1 MPTVR
6 APHVYNF
13 SEQGCMPSFVWDR
26 EPSEA
31 FSEPYEYGGQEQF
44 AREANAVLSNLK
56 THYARLDRAFVR
68 DEKTVAKAVW
78 MLQVDALGTLTD
90 ALALTNDKRHRLAS
104 RIFRDFVET
113 MDASFYFFHGGEKAR
128 TNLAKWYENE
138 VIPHRVFREFI
149 KTHHGNE
156 QFERLRSAYS
166 DFSKYTHR
174 TYRALLM
181 SYILASEDKLAYDGF
196 RRSDS
201 DYVLPHVVSFSYA
214 VIAMLIKRFVEFATA
229 TEQFSQDQAR
239 VLWAKCLEPETVPR
253 RFGPGPGQLMRG
265 PLIELN
271 VR

>member
-1 MPTVR
+1 MPLMSNV
-6 APHVYNF
+6 
-13 SEQGCMPSFVWDR
+13 SEQNHMPSFVWNR

-44 AREANAVLSNLK
+44 AREANAVLTELK
-56 THYARLDRAFVR
+56 AHYAKLDRAFAR

-78 MLQVDALGTLTD
+78 MLQVDALGALTD
-90 ALALTNDKRHRLAS
+90 ALTLTNERRHRLVS
-104 RIFRDFVET
+104 RLFRDFIET
-113 MDASFYFFHGGEKAR
+113 LDASLYFFHGGEKAR
-128 TNLAKWYENE
+128 TDLAKWYENE

-149 KTHHGNE
+149 KSHHGHDKY
-156 QFERLRSAYS
+156 ERLRSTYS

-196 RRSDS
+196 RRLDP

-229 TEQFSQDQAR
+229 TDQLSKDQADA
-239 VLWAKCLEPETVPR
+239 LWASCLEAETVPR
-253 RFGPGPGQLMRG
+253 RFGSGPGQLMRG
-265 PLIELN
+265 PLIELDF
-271 VR
+271 R

>member
-1 MPTVR
+1 
-6 APHVYNF
+6 
-13 SEQGCMPSFVWDR
+13 MPSFVWDR
-26 EPSEA
+26 QPAEA

-44 AREANAVLSNLK
+44 AREANAVLGELK
-56 THYARLDRAFVR
+56 AHYAQLDRAFAR
-68 DEKTVAKAVW
+68 DEKTVVKAVW
-78 MLQVDALGTLTD
+78 MLQVDALGALTD
-90 ALALTNDKRHRLAS
+90 ALALTNDKRHRLVS
-104 RIFRDFVET
+104 RLFRDFIET
-113 MDASFYFFHGGEKAR
+113 MDASFYFFHGREKAQA
-128 TNLAKWYENE
+128 NLAKWYENE

-149 KTHHGNE
+149 KSQHGNE

-196 RRSDS
+196 RRLDP

-229 TEQFSQDQAR
+229 TEQVSEEQAQA
-239 VLWAKCLEPETVPR
+239 LWAKCLESETVPR
-253 RFGPGPGQLMRG
+253 RFGSGSGQLMRG

>member
-1 MPTVR
+1 
-6 APHVYNF
+6 
-13 SEQGCMPSFVWDR
+13 MPSFVWDR

-44 AREANAVLSNLK
+44 AREANAVLSEIK
-56 THYARLDRAFVR
+56 AHYARLDRVFAR

-78 MLQVDALGTLTD
+78 MLQIDALGALID
-90 ALALTNDKRHRLAS
+90 ALSLTNDKRHRLVS
-104 RIFRDFVET
+104 RLFRDLVET

-128 TNLAKWYENE
+128 ANLAKWYENE

-149 KTHHGNE
+149 KSHHGNE
-156 QFERLRSAYS
+156 QFERLRSVYS
-166 DFSKYTHR
+166 DLSKYTHR

-196 RRSDS
+196 RRLDP

-229 TEQFSQDQAR
+229 TEQFSKDQAHA
-239 VLWAKCLEPETVPR
+239 LWAKCLEPETVPR
-253 RFGPGPGQLMRG
+253 RFGSGPGQLMRG

-271 VR
+271 VC